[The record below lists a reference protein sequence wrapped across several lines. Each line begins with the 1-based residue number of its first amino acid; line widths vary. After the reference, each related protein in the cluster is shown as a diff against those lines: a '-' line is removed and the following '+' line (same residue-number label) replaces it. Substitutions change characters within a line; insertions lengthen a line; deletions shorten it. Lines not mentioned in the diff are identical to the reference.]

1 MTPPEDDPA
10 ADTSS
15 LIETPEARAERLE
28 QEVAELQRLLDRAR
42 DDELRLLAD
51 LDNQRKRARQ
61 EAQEARAAGRTEML
75 RELLLLQDSIA
86 RGLASAEQGGTVES
100 LRDGLRLIER
110 GIADLLA
117 RQGIE
122 RIPTA
127 GQTFD
132 PRLHE
137 AVGTAP
143 ATAEHP
149 DHTIVGEARAGY
161 RLRDQVLRPAQ
172 VIVATSE

>member
-1 MTPPEDDPA
+1 M
-10 ADTSS
+10 
-15 LIETPEARAERLE
+15 
-28 QEVAELQRLLDRAR
+28 
-42 DDELRLLAD
+42 LAD
-51 LDNQRKRARQ
+51 LDNLRKRARQ
-61 EAQEARAAGRTEML
+61 ESLDARATGRTDIL
-75 RELLLLQDSIA
+75 REMLLLQDAVA
-86 RGLASAEQGGTVES
+86 RGLQSAAQAGTIES

-122 RIPTA
+122 RIATD

-132 PRLHE
+132 PHQHE

-143 ATAEHP
+143 VTAVSPE
-149 DHTIVGEARAGY
+149 HTIVSEVRAGY

-172 VIVATSE
+172 VIVATAESG